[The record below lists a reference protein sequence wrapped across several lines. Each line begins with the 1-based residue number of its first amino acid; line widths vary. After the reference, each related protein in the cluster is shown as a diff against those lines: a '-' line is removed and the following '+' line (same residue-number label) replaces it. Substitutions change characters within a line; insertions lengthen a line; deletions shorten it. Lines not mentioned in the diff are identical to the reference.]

1 MPRLFAKKLP
11 DPKATVDTVQA
22 RLEDI
27 SAHLRGTLDGFRDGM
42 GLPPIEHS
50 PPRLPPDDADA
61 EFLTLLE

>member
-27 SAHLRGTLDGFRDGM
+27 SAHLRGT
-42 GLPPIEHS
+42 
-50 PPRLPPDDADA
+50 
-61 EFLTLLE
+61 